1 MKTGIS
7 MVPEDRKQDGIIA
20 DMSVEKN
27 MTLSNLDSYTKAAD
41 YVDTYREKTDVRRYI
56 DLLKIKTTSE
66 DLAIKNLSG
75 GNQQKVVLAK
85 NLLVNPK
92 IIILDEPT
100 RGVDVGAKYEIYKN
114 IVELAERGIS
124 VIMVSSELPE
134 VLGISDRIIVMHE
147 GEIKGEFIN
156 KDVTQEMIME
166 AAIVGGR
173 NESGN

>member
-1 MKTGIS
+1 
-7 MVPEDRKQDGIIA
+7 
-20 DMSVEKN
+20 
-27 MTLSNLDSYTKAAD
+27 MTLSNLDRYTKMAD
-41 YVDTYREKTDVRRYI
+41 YVDTYKEKNDVRKYI
-56 DLLKIKTTSE
+56 DLLKIKTSSE
-66 DLAIKNLSG
+66 NLAIKNLSG

>member
-1 MKTGIS
+1 M
-7 MVPEDRKQDGIIA
+7 
-20 DMSVEKN
+20 
-27 MTLSNLDSYTKAAD
+27 
-41 YVDTYREKTDVRRYI
+41 
-56 DLLKIKTTSE
+56 
-66 DLAIKNLSG
+66 
-75 GNQQKVVLAK
+75 
-85 NLLVNPK
+85 
-92 IIILDEPT
+92 
-100 RGVDVGAKYEIYKN
+100 DVGAKYEIYKN

>member
-1 MKTGIS
+1 M
-7 MVPEDRKQDGIIA
+7 
-20 DMSVEKN
+20 
-27 MTLSNLDSYTKAAD
+27 
-41 YVDTYREKTDVRRYI
+41 RRYI